1 MTTPLDRAE
10 KIMEHFRLL
19 SSETD
24 EAGDWLVASPRNNEE
39 LLIDIICD
47 LYHWAWEVDE
57 DFQECVNTAINN
69 GRTAKKIDAFSKGDI
84 L

>member
-10 KIMEHFRLL
+10 KIMEYFRLL
-19 SSETD
+19 SYEMDGYGTP
-24 EAGDWLVASPRNNEE
+24 VASPRNNEE

-57 DFQECVNTAINN
+57 DFQECINTAINN

>member
-10 KIMEHFRLL
+10 KVMEHFRLL
-19 SSETD
+19 SYEMDGYGTP
-24 EAGDWLVASPRNNEE
+24 VASPRNNEE

-57 DFQECVNTAINN
+57 DFENCVAVAIKN
-69 GRTAKKIDAFSKGDI
+69 GRTTRQINAFSKGDI

>member
-10 KIMEHFRLL
+10 KVMEHFRLL
-19 SSETD
+19 SYEMDGHTTP
-24 EAGDWLVASPRNNEE
+24 VANPRDNEE
-39 LLIDIICD
+39 LLIDLICD

-57 DFQECVNTAINN
+57 DFQECINTAINN

>member
-1 MTTPLDRAE
+1 MTTPLDRAD

-39 LLIDIICD
+39 LLIDLICD
-47 LYHWAWEVDE
+47 LYHWSWEVDE
-57 DFQECVNTAINN
+57 DFENCVAVAIKN
-69 GRTAKKIDAFSKGDI
+69 GRTTRQINAFSKGDI